1 MYRTSPSYHIGRP
14 GYKVLGRA
22 AFSRNGEKFF
32 PLEFWPHLCYNQQ
45 AHQNKCTVSEER
57 GWTMILISCIDDRG
71 GLLFH
76 GRRLSRDR
84 VLCQDVLR
92 TCAGS
97 PLWMAPGS
105 RSLFSSLRDGLSS
118 SILTSED
125 FLAQAAPGE
134 FCFLEDRPIRPFL
147 DRVESMVLYHWNRR
161 YPADLFLDL
170 DPAALGWSLL
180 GREEF
185 PGSSHKK
192 ITKEVYRP

>member
-1 MYRTSPSYHIGRP
+1 
-14 GYKVLGRA
+14 
-22 AFSRNGEKFF
+22 
-32 PLEFWPHLCYNQQ
+32 
-45 AHQNKCTVSEER
+45 
-57 GWTMILISCIDDRG
+57 MILISCIDDRG

-147 DRVESMVLYHWNRR
+147 DGWSPWSSITGTAAT
-161 YPADLFLDL
+161 PQTCFWTWT
-170 DPAALGWSLL
+170 PAALGWSLL

>member
-1 MYRTSPSYHIGRP
+1 
-14 GYKVLGRA
+14 
-22 AFSRNGEKFF
+22 
-32 PLEFWPHLCYNQQ
+32 
-45 AHQNKCTVSEER
+45 
-57 GWTMILISCIDDRG
+57 MILISCIDDRG

-134 FCFLEDRPIRPFL
+134 FCSLEPPLPRGPVSGPGPGRPGVVPVGPGGISR
-147 DRVESMVLYHWNRR
+147 
-161 YPADLFLDL
+161 
-170 DPAALGWSLL
+170 LL
-180 GREEF
+180 
-185 PGSSHKK
+185 P
-192 ITKEVYRP
+192 

>member
-1 MYRTSPSYHIGRP
+1 
-14 GYKVLGRA
+14 
-22 AFSRNGEKFF
+22 
-32 PLEFWPHLCYNQQ
+32 
-45 AHQNKCTVSEER
+45 
-57 GWTMILISCIDDRG
+57 MILISCIDDRG

-147 DRVESMVLYHWNRR
+147 DRVESMVL
-161 YPADLFLDL
+161 LSTGT
-170 DPAALGWSLL
+170 AATPPTCFWTWTRPPWVVPVGPGGISRLL
-180 GREEF
+180 
-185 PGSSHKK
+185 P
-192 ITKEVYRP
+192 

>member
-1 MYRTSPSYHIGRP
+1 
-14 GYKVLGRA
+14 
-22 AFSRNGEKFF
+22 
-32 PLEFWPHLCYNQQ
+32 
-45 AHQNKCTVSEER
+45 
-57 GWTMILISCIDDRG
+57 MILISCIDDRG

-147 DRVESMVLYHWNRR
+147 DRVESMVL
-161 YPADLFLDL
+161 PADLFLDL

>member
-1 MYRTSPSYHIGRP
+1 
-14 GYKVLGRA
+14 
-22 AFSRNGEKFF
+22 
-32 PLEFWPHLCYNQQ
+32 
-45 AHQNKCTVSEER
+45 
-57 GWTMILISCIDDRG
+57 MILISCIDDRG

-97 PLWMAPGS
+97 PLWMAPG
-105 RSLFSSLRDGLSS
+105 SS

>member
-1 MYRTSPSYHIGRP
+1 
-14 GYKVLGRA
+14 
-22 AFSRNGEKFF
+22 
-32 PLEFWPHLCYNQQ
+32 
-45 AHQNKCTVSEER
+45 
-57 GWTMILISCIDDRG
+57 MILISCIDDRG

-84 VLCQDVLR
+84 VLCQ
-92 TCAGS
+92 
-97 PLWMAPGS
+97 
-105 RSLFSSLRDGLSS
+105 DGLSS

>member
-1 MYRTSPSYHIGRP
+1 MTGAACCSMAAGSAGTGCSAKTCSGRAPAPPCGCPRLPLPLLLPAGRP
-14 GYKVLGRA
+14 
-22 AFSRNGEKFF
+22 
-32 PLEFWPHLCYNQQ
+32 
-45 AHQNKCTVSEER
+45 
-57 GWTMILISCIDDRG
+57 
-71 GLLFH
+71 
-76 GRRLSRDR
+76 
-84 VLCQDVLR
+84 LR
-92 TCAGS
+92 
-97 PLWMAPGS
+97 
-105 RSLFSSLRDGLSS
+105 

>member
-1 MYRTSPSYHIGRP
+1 
-14 GYKVLGRA
+14 
-22 AFSRNGEKFF
+22 
-32 PLEFWPHLCYNQQ
+32 
-45 AHQNKCTVSEER
+45 
-57 GWTMILISCIDDRG
+57 MILISCIDDRG

-97 PLWMAPGS
+97 PL
-105 RSLFSSLRDGLSS
+105 SSLRDGLSS

>member
-1 MYRTSPSYHIGRP
+1 
-14 GYKVLGRA
+14 
-22 AFSRNGEKFF
+22 
-32 PLEFWPHLCYNQQ
+32 
-45 AHQNKCTVSEER
+45 
-57 GWTMILISCIDDRG
+57 MILISCIDDRG

-134 FCFLEDRPIRPFL
+134 FCFLEDRP
-147 DRVESMVLYHWNRR
+147 
-161 YPADLFLDL
+161 ADLFLDL

>member
-1 MYRTSPSYHIGRP
+1 
-14 GYKVLGRA
+14 
-22 AFSRNGEKFF
+22 
-32 PLEFWPHLCYNQQ
+32 
-45 AHQNKCTVSEER
+45 
-57 GWTMILISCIDDRG
+57 MILISCIDDRG

-180 GREEF
+180 GREDF

>member
-1 MYRTSPSYHIGRP
+1 
-14 GYKVLGRA
+14 
-22 AFSRNGEKFF
+22 
-32 PLEFWPHLCYNQQ
+32 
-45 AHQNKCTVSEER
+45 
-57 GWTMILISCIDDRG
+57 MILISCIDDRG

-134 FCFLEDRPIRPFL
+134 FCL
-147 DRVESMVLYHWNRR
+147 
-161 YPADLFLDL
+161 
-170 DPAALGWSLL
+170 SLI
-180 GREEF
+180 
-185 PGSSHKK
+185 H
-192 ITKEVYRP
+192 I

>member
-1 MYRTSPSYHIGRP
+1 
-14 GYKVLGRA
+14 
-22 AFSRNGEKFF
+22 
-32 PLEFWPHLCYNQQ
+32 
-45 AHQNKCTVSEER
+45 
-57 GWTMILISCIDDRG
+57 MILISCIDDRG

-105 RSLFSSLRDGLSS
+105 SSLFSSLRDGLS
-118 SILTSED
+118 
-125 FLAQAAPGE
+125 APGE

>member
-1 MYRTSPSYHIGRP
+1 
-14 GYKVLGRA
+14 
-22 AFSRNGEKFF
+22 
-32 PLEFWPHLCYNQQ
+32 
-45 AHQNKCTVSEER
+45 
-57 GWTMILISCIDDRG
+57 MILISCIDARG

-125 FLAQAAPGE
+125 FLAQAA
-134 FCFLEDRPIRPFL
+134 
-147 DRVESMVLYHWNRR
+147 
-161 YPADLFLDL
+161 
-170 DPAALGWSLL
+170 LGWSLL

>member
-1 MYRTSPSYHIGRP
+1 
-14 GYKVLGRA
+14 
-22 AFSRNGEKFF
+22 
-32 PLEFWPHLCYNQQ
+32 
-45 AHQNKCTVSEER
+45 
-57 GWTMILISCIDDRG
+57 
-71 GLLFH
+71 
-76 GRRLSRDR
+76 
-84 VLCQDVLR
+84 
-92 TCAGS
+92 
-97 PLWMAPGS
+97 MAPGS

-170 DPAALGWSLL
+170 DPAALGGPCWA
-180 GREEF
+180 GRNF
-185 PGSSHKK
+185 PAPPIKK

>member
-1 MYRTSPSYHIGRP
+1 
-14 GYKVLGRA
+14 
-22 AFSRNGEKFF
+22 
-32 PLEFWPHLCYNQQ
+32 
-45 AHQNKCTVSEER
+45 
-57 GWTMILISCIDDRG
+57 MILISCIDDRG

-92 TCAGS
+92 TCAGPPVDGPRL
-97 PLWMAPGS
+97 PLPLLLPAGRPLQLHPDLG
-105 RSLFSSLRDGLSS
+105 GLSRPGR
-118 SILTSED
+118 
-125 FLAQAAPGE
+125 PGE

>member
-1 MYRTSPSYHIGRP
+1 MRRLPPVDGPRLPLPLLLPAGRP
-14 GYKVLGRA
+14 LQLHPDLG
-22 AFSRNGEKFF
+22 
-32 PLEFWPHLCYNQQ
+32 
-45 AHQNKCTVSEER
+45 
-57 GWTMILISCIDDRG
+57 
-71 GLLFH
+71 
-76 GRRLSRDR
+76 
-84 VLCQDVLR
+84 
-92 TCAGS
+92 
-97 PLWMAPGS
+97 
-105 RSLFSSLRDGLSS
+105 
-118 SILTSED
+118 
-125 FLAQAAPGE
+125 AAPGE

>member
-1 MYRTSPSYHIGRP
+1 
-14 GYKVLGRA
+14 
-22 AFSRNGEKFF
+22 
-32 PLEFWPHLCYNQQ
+32 
-45 AHQNKCTVSEER
+45 
-57 GWTMILISCIDDRG
+57 MILISCIDDRG

-76 GRRLSRDR
+76 GRRLSRDG
-84 VLCQDVLR
+84 CSAK
-92 TCAGS
+92 TCSGRAPGS

-170 DPAALGWSLL
+170 DPAALGWSCWAGRNFRPPPIKNHKGSLL
-180 GREEF
+180 
-185 PGSSHKK
+185 P
-192 ITKEVYRP
+192 

>member
-1 MYRTSPSYHIGRP
+1 
-14 GYKVLGRA
+14 
-22 AFSRNGEKFF
+22 
-32 PLEFWPHLCYNQQ
+32 
-45 AHQNKCTVSEER
+45 
-57 GWTMILISCIDDRG
+57 MILISCIDDRG

-192 ITKEVYRP
+192 ITKEVLLGKAGLVVLEHHIGFAGEGRDVLQRERGLKALAAAGQRRAEQQEEGDEMERTYFHGR

>member
-1 MYRTSPSYHIGRP
+1 M
-14 GYKVLGRA
+14 
-22 AFSRNGEKFF
+22 
-32 PLEFWPHLCYNQQ
+32 
-45 AHQNKCTVSEER
+45 
-57 GWTMILISCIDDRG
+57 
-71 GLLFH
+71 
-76 GRRLSRDR
+76 RRLPPVDGPR
-84 VLCQDVLR
+84 LL
-92 TCAGS
+92 
-97 PLWMAPGS
+97 
-105 RSLFSSLRDGLSS
+105 SLFSSLRDGLSS